1 MAKEWNIQQLN
12 IARKKDLAAC
22 QDDAE
27 RRMAD
32 VVCRREIL
40 ETAKAQYRISP
51 AARAILLDLF
61 DVGVL
66 RHHEVESF

>member
-1 MAKEWNIQQLN
+1 MSEWNIQQLN
-12 IARKKDLAAC
+12 IARKKDIANC

-27 RRMAD
+27 RRMCDA
-32 VVCRREIL
+32 VCKREIL

-51 AARAILLDLF
+51 VSRAILLDLF
-61 DVGVL
+61 DIGVL